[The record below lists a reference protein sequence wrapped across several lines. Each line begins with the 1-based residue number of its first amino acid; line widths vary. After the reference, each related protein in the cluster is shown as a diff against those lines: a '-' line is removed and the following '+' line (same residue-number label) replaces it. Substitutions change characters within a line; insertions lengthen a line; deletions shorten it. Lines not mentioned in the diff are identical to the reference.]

1 MQRNTVFFRRD
12 FLRPPQ
18 VSPVWMQNMA
28 GLGFYNRGVT
38 RRSFVVPTTILR
50 KGIPCGLLETC
61 FIDSSSDMRRYAGDR
76 QAVAD
81 AIASGIANGL
91 GLIDG

>member
-1 MQRNTVFFRRD
+1 MIPTQQSSSAIEENI
-12 FLRPPQ
+12 L
-18 VSPVWMQNMA
+18 QNMA

-81 AIASGIANGL
+81 AIAGGIAKGL